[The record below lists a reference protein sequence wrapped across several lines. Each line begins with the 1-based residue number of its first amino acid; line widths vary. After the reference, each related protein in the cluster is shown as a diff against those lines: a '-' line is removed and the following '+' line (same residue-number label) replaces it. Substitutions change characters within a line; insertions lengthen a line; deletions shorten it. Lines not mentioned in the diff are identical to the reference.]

1 MFAMIQQL
9 NINYSD
15 IKYLKD
21 ICELKTGRNIDKK
34 YHKDNGIPYITGASN
49 IQKGIIVTDRFLN
62 PAELK
67 NLSYAVKGD
76 IIVSCVGTLGK
87 IGILKDEKAVL
98 SKHVFALSP
107 IFPIDELYLIALVT
121 YALADCMPETDGDKT
136 GFSNKLEPKILL
148 NQEIQIADNDDQ
160 RWLVLSLV
168 RYAILQVATHI
179 NHIKPTDIS
188 KAIDMLTELQI
199 NTKKR
204 IRNQLKHIDE
214 LEIMLSDCPDAL
226 KEEKGEN
233 NPFVLLLEERKR
245 MNKLLNIL

>member
-1 MFAMIQQL
+1 MSF
-9 NINYSD
+9 YK
-15 IKYLKD
+15 IKSLKD
-21 ICELKTGRNIDKK
+21 ICEIKTGRNIDKK
-34 YHKDNGIPYITGASN
+34 YHKDSGVPYITGASN
-49 IQKGIIVTDRFLN
+49 IQKGIIVTDRFLDH
-62 PAELK
+62 AELK

-87 IGILKDEKAVL
+87 IGILKDEKAIL

-107 IFPIDELYLIALVT
+107 VIAIDELYLIALIS
-121 YALADCMPETDGDKT
+121 YALADCIPATDGDKT
-136 GFSNKLEPKILL
+136 GFSNKLEPEILL
-148 NQEIQIADNDDQ
+148 DQEIQIADKDDQ

-179 NHIKPTDIS
+179 DHIKPTDVN
-188 KAIDMLTELQI
+188 KAIEMLTELQI

-214 LEIMLSDCPDAL
+214 LEKILGDCPAAL
-226 KEEKGEN
+226 EEYKGEE
-233 NPFVLLLEERKR
+233 NPLRLLFEERQR